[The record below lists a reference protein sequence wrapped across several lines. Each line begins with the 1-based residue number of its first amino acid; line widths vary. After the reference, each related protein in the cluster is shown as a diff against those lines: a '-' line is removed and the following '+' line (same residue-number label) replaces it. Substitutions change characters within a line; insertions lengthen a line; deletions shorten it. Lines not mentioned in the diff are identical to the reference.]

1 MPKLAKGTKMITL
14 LLLSVIAL
22 ITALA
27 IAFMWIS
34 DFRKDLDKKISADD
48 LALQVNAKW
57 TKTEKDALITNVN
70 TLFEKDNDRVYR
82 LNKIDERIENEANK
96 IGDVLK
102 KSEEQLAEIVVV
114 AGSGLKASLDK
125 MESRIKVLESTNTNK
140 KARRKS

>member
-1 MPKLAKGTKMITL
+1 MITL